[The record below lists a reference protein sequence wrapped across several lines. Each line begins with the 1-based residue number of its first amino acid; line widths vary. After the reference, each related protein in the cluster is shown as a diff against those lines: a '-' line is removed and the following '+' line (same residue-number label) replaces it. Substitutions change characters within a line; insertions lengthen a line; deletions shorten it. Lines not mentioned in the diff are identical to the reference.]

1 MEAIFE
7 KICERF
13 LGGSPTAEPE
23 RLSGGYMHKM
33 YGIETREGKYA
44 VKLLNPYIMGRETAM
59 ENYRR
64 AEELEAGLERT
75 DVPILPALSFG
86 GKKMQEIDGQFFY
99 LFEWF
104 EGKSLNGEEITEV
117 HCERMGEALAK
128 IHRSEVRH
136 EAYRRDEVHIPWETY
151 VTRLEREAAVGERV
165 SGGSEVCGSEM
176 CGSEVCGSKTCGSEM
191 CGSEVSKSEMDSR
204 AGDYSALAGLLRDNM
219 DLILDC
225 QDRGNRALKR
235 IPPVLAVCHC
245 DMDSKNVLWKGNE
258 FRIID
263 LECLSFDSPYMEV
276 YNLALSW
283 AGYEECNF
291 DLNKFRA
298 LIEAYR
304 RAGGLEPAGGGSLYN
319 SDYAAWLDWLEW
331 LEFNLRRTLGMEGD
345 NEERNLGISMVKWAI
360 RHLKYYVEIE
370 SGSMRKLC
378 HVHPAE

>member
-33 YGIETREGKYA
+33 YGIETRLGKYA
-44 VKLLNPYIMGRETAM
+44 LKLLNPYIMGRETAM
-59 ENYRR
+59 ENYRM
-64 AEELEAGLERT
+64 AEELEARLERT
-75 DVPILPALSFG
+75 DVPILPALSFD

-99 LFEWF
+99 LFDWF
-104 EGKSLNGEEITEV
+104 EGKSLSGEEITGA

-128 IHRSEVRH
+128 IHRAEVRQ

-151 VTRLEREAAVGERV
+151 VTRLEREAAVGKRV
-165 SGGSEVCGSEM
+165 SGGSEM
-176 CGSEVCGSKTCGSEM
+176 CGSEISKTEM
-191 CGSEVSKSEMDSR
+191 CGSEISKTDMDSR
-204 AGDYSALAGLLRDNM
+204 AGDYGALAGLLRDNM

-291 DLNKFRA
+291 DFNKFLA

-304 RAGGLEPAGGGSLYN
+304 RAGGLEPSDGGSLYD
-319 SDYAAWLDWLEW
+319 SGYAAWLDWLEW
-331 LEFNLRRTLGMEGD
+331 LEFNLKRALGMEGGD
-345 NEERNLGISMVKWAI
+345 DERDLGISMVKWAI

-370 SGSMRKLC
+370 SGIMRELC
-378 HVHPAE
+378 RVHPAEK